1 MMHVRA
7 SRWQILFAA
16 TLLVLLLPGS
26 AWAYVGPG
34 AGFALAGSFL
44 AMFGAVFS
52 ALSMLLF
59 WPVRRLV
66 RILFRRRPPGKVR
79 FRRVVILGLDG
90 LDHRLAEKFIA
101 EGKLPN
107 LAALRDRGDFK
118 PLWSTL
124 PPISPVA
131 WATFQTGVN
140 PGKHNIFD
148 FLTPDQRTY
157 RAKLSSVEIRTAR
170 RSIGWGPIRFS
181 VGSKPDVRLLRKSKP
196 FWSILSRYGIFN
208 CILRVPITFPPEK
221 LRGVQLSA
229 MCVPDLRGTQGTFSQ
244 YTTRAPDASK
254 KTGGEVHCVER
265 KGNVVACELFGPTHP
280 SHPERGPLKLPF
292 TVTIKSA
299 DRATLKID
307 RTTCP
312 LQQGVYTDWVQ
323 VRFRAGL
330 GTTVHGV
337 CRFLLLGT
345 EPDLELYVT
354 PVNIDPEN
362 PAMAIGY
369 PPVYPIY
376 LAKRQG
382 PYATLGLAEDT
393 WALSEQVLGDE
404 HFVQQCT
411 DIEGERESMF
421 FDGLEKVPQGLCVCV
436 FDGTDRMQHMF
447 WRYLD
452 EQHPA
457 RPTEVP
463 DAHRTVIRDLYERM
477 DQLVGRTMAKC
488 NRDDTLLMIVS
499 DHGFTSFRRGIDL
512 NRWLEE
518 NGYLV
523 VDDRRRDE
531 EHLAGVDW
539 SRTRAFAVGLSGIF
553 LNLLGKFEHGIVD
566 PGEEAERLRDEIQQ
580 KLGGLVDPAD
590 ESEAIKQ
597 VYQAPKAY
605 RGPYKDQ
612 APDLIVG
619 YASGYRVAWETAV
632 GRTSH
637 EIFHDNK
644 KAWSGDHCVDP
655 SVVPGVLF
663 CNRKVEAE
671 RVRLLDIAPTV
682 LDLFGIPAPDYM
694 DGRALNICQATD
706 LPTQEPT
713 SDGEE
718 DVECE
723 TQVA

>member
-1 MMHVRA
+1 MKHPIPIPC
-7 SRWQILFAA
+7 ILISAA
-16 TLLVLLLPGS
+16 LLIVVLPTP
-26 AWAYVGPG
+26 AWAYIGPG

-44 AMFGAVFS
+44 AIFGALLS
-52 ALSMLLF
+52 ALSMVLF
-59 WPVRRLV
+59 WPIRRLV
-66 RILFRRRPPGKVR
+66 RVLFRRRPPGKIR
-79 FRRVVILGLDG
+79 FRKVVILGLDG
-90 LDHRLAEKFIA
+90 FDHRLAERFIE

-157 RAKLSSVEIRTAR
+157 QAKLSSVEIRSAKR
-170 RSIGWGPIRFS
+170 RIGWGPISLSF
-181 VGSKPDVRLLRKSKP
+181 GTKPDVRLLRKSQP

-229 MCVPDLRGTQGTFSQ
+229 MCVPDLRGTQGTFSH
-244 YTTRAPDASK
+244 YTTRALDQAK
-254 KTGGEVHCVER
+254 RTGGEVHHVECEDSTVR
-265 KGNVVACELFGPTHP
+265 CELLGPP
-280 SHPERGPLKLPF
+280 DASQSDRSPVKLPF
-292 TVTIKSA
+292 TVTIKGDSEA
-299 DRATLKID
+299 WLRINGDAHL
-307 RTTCP
+307 
-312 LQQGVYTDWVQ
+312 LQKGLYSDWVQ
-323 VRFRAGL
+323 VRFRVGL
-330 GTTVHGV
+330 GRTVCGV
-337 CRFLLLGT
+337 CRFLLLST
-345 EPDLELYVT
+345 EPEFELYVT

-369 PPVYPIY
+369 PSVYPVY

-393 WALSEQVLGDE
+393 WALSEKVLADE
-404 HFVQQCT
+404 HFAQQCT
-411 DIEGERESMF
+411 DIEGEREAMF
-421 FDGLEKVPQGLCVCV
+421 FDGLEKVRQGLCVCV

-452 EQHPA
+452 EEHPA
-457 RPTEVP
+457 RPAEVP
-463 DAHRTVIRDLYERM
+463 VADRQVIEELYQRI
-477 DQLVGRTMAKC
+477 DRLVGRTMKQC
-488 NRDDTLLMIVS
+488 DRDDILLMIVS
-499 DHGFTSFRRGIDL
+499 DHGFTSFRRGLDL

-523 VDDRRRDE
+523 VDDARRDE

-539 SRTRAFAVGLSGIF
+539 SQTRAFAIGLSGIF
-553 LNLLGKFEHGIVD
+553 LNLEGKFEHGSVE
-566 PGEEAERLRDEIQQ
+566 PGEEAERLRTEIQQ
-580 KLGGLVDPAD
+580 KLTGLVDTTHD
-590 ESEAIKQ
+590 TKAIRR

-605 RGPYKDQ
+605 RGPYKDH

-619 YASGYRVAWETAV
+619 YESGYRVAWETAM
-632 GRTSH
+632 GRTS
-637 EIFHDNK
+637 EQVFHDNR

-663 CNRKVEAE
+663 CNRKIETE
-671 RVRLLDIAPTV
+671 QVRLLDMAPTV
-682 LDLFGIPAPDYM
+682 LDLFGISKPDYM
-694 DGRALNICQATD
+694 DGHAFEIG
-706 LPTQEPT
+706 EPNVPDA
-713 SDGEE
+713 DGAAEDE
-718 DVECE
+718 QDVELE
-723 TQVA
+723 SQVA